1 MCSIGQDGGTDGG
14 SHRTED
20 LRHLS
25 SECTAKIPLEI
36 ELASERFA
44 IIILYPSVCVY
55 AAYWTVRTCMR
66 CYYYYNGVLVDS
78 HKCFG
83 VVTEKDAVFLLDV
96 SISMATHLDS
106 IKDGLSRCLRELPP
120 KLKR

>member
-1 MCSIGQDGGTDGG
+1 M
-14 SHRTED
+14 
-20 LRHLS
+20 
-25 SECTAKIPLEI
+25 
-36 ELASERFA
+36 
-44 IIILYPSVCVY
+44 CVY